1 MLEICKHTKGFHDE
15 ALYLL
20 VRALAQHR
28 DEDVEC
34 LVEAGQQAE
43 THVIDRLFLTQKGL
57 LRNET
62 QTDQRELVLRS
73 LMKTLL

>member
-43 THVIDRLFLTQKGL
+43 THVIDRLILTQKGL